1 MPPFRWTPEQMDRLE
16 AAVRQNLRVA
26 VVRRGVEFIV
36 VAKRLATVNG
46 KEGFV
51 GLLPMTGEER
61 TFTLA
66 ELDAFQVVRL

>member
-61 TFTLA
+61 TFTLS